1 VGGDVIKYK
10 VGIPRNQIYLFQN
23 SLEELIEQD
32 NVVRFIDVYVESLD
46 MGKLEFR
53 MHENRKGAPAYRP
66 QVKLKIYIYGYF
78 NRIRTSRLLET
89 ECGRNREMMW
99 LVEGLRPDF
108 KTIADFRKDN
118 PEALRNVFKEF
129 VLFCHKMGLI
139 SMRLLAVD
147 GTKLRGQNGHGEV
160 YRREKIAE
168 IERAV
173 ERGLGRYFEE
183 MEELDRRQDHE
194 GIQIRKEKVVELT
207 KRIQKLTRKQQKVN
221 AAKEFLKKHPQ
232 ENAYSGSDPDSRLQ
246 KDKGMVQPGYNAQSI
261 VEGKNKLIVAADVCN
276 QQTDKRLLGA
286 MVEQAIEVKK
296 ALGIE
301 EKSDMVADAGYFNE
315 TDVLANQQEQAIRVT
330 VPLAAE
336 GEREGT
342 KKKVFGQDMF
352 RYDQVQETWVCPLGR
367 QLRRIIL
374 EPVADK
380 NGRLTWKYQ
389 ANQEECAACPKRSCC
404 TKGSRGRMLRV
415 SVRHVELKEYFEQLG
430 SQERKALIRKRKEL
444 VEHPFGTIK
453 RTFGFGHFLQ
463 RGLDAVRAEFQFS
476 CFIYD
481 LKRVLNLLPL
491 GTLMAAV
498 SR

>member
-1 VGGDVIKYK
+1 
-10 VGIPRNQIYLFQN
+10 
-23 SLEELIEQD
+23 
-32 NVVRFIDVYVESLD
+32 
-46 MGKLEFR
+46 M
-53 MHENRKGAPAYRP
+53 
-66 QVKLKIYIYGYF
+66 
-78 NRIRTSRLLET
+78 
-89 ECGRNREMMW
+89 
-99 LVEGLRPDF
+99 
-108 KTIADFRKDN
+108 
-118 PEALRNVFKEF
+118 
-129 VLFCHKMGLI
+129 
-139 SMRLLAVD
+139 
-147 GTKLRGQNGHGEV
+147 
-160 YRREKIAE
+160 
-168 IERAV
+168 ERCTV
-173 ERGLGRYFEE
+173 GRYFEE

-221 AAKEFLKKHPQ
+221 AAKEFLEKHPQ

>member
-1 VGGDVIKYK
+1 
-10 VGIPRNQIYLFQN
+10 VGIPRIQIYLFQN

-221 AAKEFLKKHPQ
+221 AAKEFLEKHPQ

-315 TDVLANQQEQAIRVT
+315 TDVLANQQEQAGVT
-330 VPLAAE
+330 PFRWTGPGLWPGQRPSASLHTQSGIHSSRMNDDGEGYTTPL
-336 GEREGT
+336 
-342 KKKVFGQDMF
+342 
-352 RYDQVQETWVCPLGR
+352 
-367 QLRRIIL
+367 
-374 EPVADK
+374 
-380 NGRLTWKYQ
+380 
-389 ANQEECAACPKRSCC
+389 
-404 TKGSRGRMLRV
+404 
-415 SVRHVELKEYFEQLG
+415 
-430 SQERKALIRKRKEL
+430 
-444 VEHPFGTIK
+444 
-453 RTFGFGHFLQ
+453 
-463 RGLDAVRAEFQFS
+463 
-476 CFIYD
+476 
-481 LKRVLNLLPL
+481 
-491 GTLMAAV
+491 
-498 SR
+498 